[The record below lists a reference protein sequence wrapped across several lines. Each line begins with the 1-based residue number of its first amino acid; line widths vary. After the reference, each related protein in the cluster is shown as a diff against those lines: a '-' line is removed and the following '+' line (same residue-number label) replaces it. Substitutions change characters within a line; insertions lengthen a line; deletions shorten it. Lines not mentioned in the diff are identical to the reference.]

1 MNFGV
6 LPTIFFL
13 LRDKARNVNLRCE
26 RTLSAGTASAA
37 SLATLSPGSSAR
49 AIPAGVAA
57 LRSNQQCF
65 LLKE

>member
-1 MNFGV
+1 MNFGA
-6 LPTIFFL
+6 LPTVFF
-13 LRDKARNVNLRCE
+13 RDKARNVDLRYE

-37 SLATLSPGSSAR
+37 SLAPLSPGSSAR

-57 LRSNQQCF
+57 LRSHHQCF